1 MKQLYTRL
9 LNSLKLKFTTFKEG
23 RGSRLLQQMK
33 RFYTK
38 SRLEQYKTYRPTYS
52 NLKYFKER
60 CYSQCSKYFYKIRSQ
75 PFFTDTQL
83 LIVMWVI
90 LGKPLY
96 LVYAVILVIRAVISY
111 RLHWWARQY
120 NLDTSF
126 FIFHRHGQS
135 FFSST
140 RQLQVLRFFVR
151 TNNIY
156 ILNTV
161 QICLFFLYLSW
172 AIILVTPYF
181 VLYVVVLLKQQ
192 PREALR
198 IVRKYWLS
206 LIIVLLLLTLIKY
219 CCTSKYAVI
228 GFIYLT
234 RLFGLY
240 RFWNS
245 DDFKSMIPNI
255 LKHHSEP
262 TMRLYICI
270 VVYMEQYFLRVW
282 GGRGLLWLD
291 GKLIVD

>member
-126 FIFHRHGQS
+126 LSFIATANLFLVQLANFRFLGFLFVRIIFIF
-135 FFSST
+135 
-140 RQLQVLRFFVR
+140 
-151 TNNIY
+151 
-156 ILNTV
+156 
-161 QICLFFLYLSW
+161 
-172 AIILVTPYF
+172 
-181 VLYVVVLLKQQ
+181 
-192 PREALR
+192 
-198 IVRKYWLS
+198 
-206 LIIVLLLLTLIKY
+206 
-219 CCTSKYAVI
+219 
-228 GFIYLT
+228 
-234 RLFGLY
+234 
-240 RFWNS
+240 
-245 DDFKSMIPNI
+245 
-255 LKHHSEP
+255 
-262 TMRLYICI
+262 
-270 VVYMEQYFLRVW
+270 
-282 GGRGLLWLD
+282 
-291 GKLIVD
+291 